1 MKECKTCSKTSIS
14 LFLTKLATVFSE
26 DEPDKAEMKVI
37 LTPVKE
43 QRNKVLAFID
53 NLEDNCDEAHDSERE
68 KSTAGK

>member
-53 NLEDNCDEAHDSERE
+53 NLEDNCDEAHDSEME
-68 KSTAGK
+68 KSAAAK